1 MATNLGDLVRGYLT
15 PDVLE
20 RAASFAG
27 ASPAG
32 TEKALAGAVPA
43 VVGALAEMASTR
55 TGAEQIGR
63 MLDTGKF
70 DGSTLSNPAGFFA
83 GSSTTLSIAD
93 AGKGVVDSVFGGK
106 ASGVSDLIARSAGI
120 GSGSAS
126 TLLGLA
132 AGLVMNV
139 LGRQRSSMNLDAS
152 GLLTLLTSQVPLLAG
167 RLPAGLWSLLG
178 WRTAGLGAAA
188 EAAGALKE
196 AWVGPGAEPSGVKEA
211 WVGPGTEPSGLKEA
225 WAGPAPRRNWLPLG
239 ILAALVLA
247 GLAYFGSRHPAPQA
261 APVPQAT
268 QAPAPQPATPTPAPQ
283 ATPPAPTPA
292 PQATPPAPPPQPAP
306 VAQAPSSCGTSIAVP
321 RGAAVGLAQWI
332 RNSSAT
338 TKRFVYAHINFETG
352 SATIT
357 PGSVQTLDGM
367 AAILKCYPAARI
379 ELDGYT
385 DSTGNPEAN
394 QKLSMDRA
402 SAVKD
407 LLVKN
412 GVEESR
418 ISTKG
423 FGETHPIASN
433 ATATG
438 RAENRRT
445 EMVVER

>member
-1 MATNLGDLVRGYLT
+1 MRGRNSASTGRRADQFSTSTTSLNSCTTRGIQPCSAISESRIKVASDQRIKEDPMATNLGDLVRGYLT

-32 TEKALAGAVPA
+32 TEKALAAAVPA
-43 VVGALAEMASTR
+43 VIGALAEMASTR

-83 GSSTTLSIAD
+83 GSSATPSIAD

-139 LGRQRSSMNLDAS
+139 LGRQRSSMGLDAS

-268 QAPAPQPATPTPAPQ
+268 
-283 ATPPAPTPA
+283 PPA
-292 PQATPPAPPPQPAP
+292 PPQPAP
-306 VAQAPSSCGTSIAVP
+306 VAQAPSSCGATLTVP

-338 TKRFVYAHINFETG
+338 SQRFI
-352 SATIT
+352 
-357 PGSVQTLDGM
+357 
-367 AAILKCYPAARI
+367 
-379 ELDGYT
+379 
-385 DSTGNPEAN
+385 
-394 QKLSMDRA
+394 
-402 SAVKD
+402 
-407 LLVKN
+407 
-412 GVEESR
+412 
-418 ISTKG
+418 
-423 FGETHPIASN
+423 
-433 ATATG
+433 
-438 RAENRRT
+438 
-445 EMVVER
+445 